1 MRTSMGRWLSLFAT
15 LVLTAC
21 STTPRGPLNWTAWQ
35 ARRTESIGGTN
46 GWTTLIGL
54 HWLKEGPNSVGGDP
68 TNQVVIASV
77 RAPADLGTFTRAG
90 TSVWFEAHADV
101 RVNGQKIT
109 KLELISDA
117 SPKPTKLQVGSLSV
131 IAIKRGERMG
141 LRVRDSESKERSRV
155 SGLRWFPYDP
165 AWRFEGRFEPFE
177 LSKRLRTPDVT
188 GATQEFVN
196 PGAIVFTA
204 LGKEYRLDVALEPDE
219 PDYFI
224 MFHDQTAGISTYGSG
239 RFLYVAKPDPQGRV
253 VIDFNRAYTPPCGF
267 TDFATCPLPPRQNW
281 LALEVKAGELKPHG
295 SHH

>member
-1 MRTSMGRWLSLFAT
+1 MGFLGRARIRFGFAIEFVLRDCKVPKMKMNLGQWLSL
-15 LVLTAC
+15 LTMLILTGCA
-21 STTPRGPLNWTAWQ
+21 TTPHGPLDWTAWQ

-54 HWLKEGPNSVGGDP
+54 HWLKEGPSSAGGDP
-68 TNQVVIASV
+68 TNHVVIASV

-101 RVNGQKIT
+101 RVNGQKVT
-109 KLELISDA
+109 KLELISDE
-117 SPKPTKLQVGSLSV
+117 SPKPTKLQVGSLSI

-155 SGLRWFPYDP
+155 SELRWFPYDP

-177 LSKRLRTPDVT
+177 LSKRLHTPDVT
-188 GATQEFVN
+188 GATQEFVS

-204 LGKEYRLDVALEPDE
+204 QGKEYRLDVALEPDE

-224 MFHDQTAGISTYGSG
+224 MSTIPPGSRPMGRAGFSTWPNLTRKGGWSQW
-239 RFLYVAKPDPQGRV
+239 RR
-253 VIDFNRAYTPPCGF
+253 T
-267 TDFATCPLPPRQNW
+267 
-281 LALEVKAGELKPHG
+281 
-295 SHH
+295 